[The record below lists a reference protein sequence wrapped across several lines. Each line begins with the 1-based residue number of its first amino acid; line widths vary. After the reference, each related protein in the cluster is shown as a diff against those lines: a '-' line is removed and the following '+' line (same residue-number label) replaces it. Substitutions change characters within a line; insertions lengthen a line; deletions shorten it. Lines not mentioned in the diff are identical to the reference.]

1 MHDDAGRGVLRTPL
15 GLAATRAHGRASWSL
30 AVVAPILWGDQAD
43 AVDTDNILAGPSAEH
58 WAGTDNLG
66 RDIFFRVLVATRLSV
81 VLALLATA
89 IARRRRAR
97 CSAPRRSLLGRR
109 PAGW

>member
-1 MHDDAGRGVLRTPL
+1 M
-15 GLAATRAHGRASWSL
+15 
-30 AVVAPILWGDQAD
+30 
-43 AVDTDNILAGPSAEH
+43 DTSNILRGPSAEH

-81 VLALLATA
+81 QLALLSHGDRRLAGLVLGTA
-89 IARRRRAR
+89 PHAARHA
-97 CSAPRRSLLGRR
+97 A